1 MTVSKLPPFLFLFA
15 LLFFFRNRSANIR
28 YDGLITSLVHL
39 PQVIN
44 CVAPFQAHRLR
55 PNLPVFLSPQL
66 LLIHDDSVKPNCVS
80 LQ

>member
-1 MTVSKLPPFLFLFA
+1 MFKLPPLFFHFPLFF
-15 LLFFFRNRSANIR
+15 FFFRNRSANVR

-44 CVAPFQAHRLR
+44 CVAPFQAHRLH
-55 PNLPVFLSPQL
+55 PNLHVFLSPQL
-66 LLIHDDSVKPNCVS
+66 LLIHDDSVKPGCVS